1 MPYEQDPEFQD
12 SLAHRIVHLGGRWQ
26 PGPEEKK
33 RFQCADV
40 VTHIIY
46 FDTNLK
52 RTLEAVSLAAE
63 QAEAAGYGSAPL
75 AQLRQLMTTCDRE
88 LKAINTL
95 LMAARDELT
104 ASAMAAY
111 GLRPDCRSA
120 FEVAG
125 YQFTAVPDTQQMNYI
140 VEDLFSVGDIANINM
155 PLTDI
160 EFTGTKKP
168 RKGQEPSRL
177 IIDLW
182 QNEES
187 QTP

>member
-1 MPYEQDPEFQD
+1 MQYGKDAEFHD
-12 SLAHRIVHLGGRWQ
+12 SLEHRIVHLGGRWQ

-33 RFQCADV
+33 RFQCTDV
-40 VTHIIY
+40 VTHIID
-46 FDTNLK
+46 FDTDLK
-52 RTLEAVSLAAE
+52 RTLAAVSAAAD
-63 QAEAAGYGSAPL
+63 QADAAGYGSAPL
-75 AQLRQLMTTCDRE
+75 TQLRQLMATCDRE

-125 YQFTAVPDTQQMNYI
+125 YQFMAVPNTQKMNYI
-140 VEDLFSVGDIANINM
+140 VEDLFSGGDIANINM
-155 PLTDI
+155 PLTDV
-160 EFTGTKKP
+160 EFTGTRKP

-177 IIDLW
+177 IIELW
-182 QNEES
+182 QNGES
-187 QTP
+187 